1 MKKNDVILIGV
12 ILVLAAAGLL
22 YMYSSQK
29 TGDMVVIT
37 VDGKVYKELPLDKD
51 TTVEIEGINGTNL
64 LQIKNGYA
72 DIIEASCPDAV
83 CVHSKA
89 INHNEET
96 IVCLPNKVI
105 VKVQSNDNSGLD
117 GIAN

>member
-1 MKKNDVILIGV
+1 MKKNDFILIGV

-22 YMYSSQK
+22 YMNMTQK
-29 TGDMVVIT
+29 TGDMVIIT

-51 TTVEIEGINGTNL
+51 ITLDIEGINGTNL
-64 LQIKNGYA
+64 LEIKNGYA
-72 DIIEASCPDAV
+72 NVIEASCPDDV
-83 CVHSKA
+83 CVHAKS
-89 INHNEET
+89 IHYNDET

-105 VKVQSNDNSGLD
+105 VKVQSNDNSGID

>member
-12 ILVLAAAGLL
+12 ILVLAVAGLL
-22 YMYSSQK
+22 YMKMSQT
-29 TGDMVVIT
+29 TGDMVIVT
-37 VDGKVYKELPLDKD
+37 VDGQVYKELPLGKD
-51 TTVEIEGINGTNL
+51 TTVEIEGVNGTNL
-64 LQIKNGYA
+64 LQIKDGYA
-72 DIIEASCPDAV
+72 DIIEASCPDEV
-83 CVHSKA
+83 CVHAKS

-105 VKVQSNDNSGLD
+105 VKVQSSNDSGLD